1 MVLRSPVESGAEDV
15 GSTGERK
22 NLLEPFQALAVDDSN
37 DLEIEGFKRE
47 PILASVGCDR
57 RNCITLAIPD
67 FVNSK
72 SSNLIPERR
81 QQWSLDFQGAL
92 ESTRFRQMALRAPP
106 LGRARFSCPLARALS
121 MDWELTGSI

>member
-15 GSTGERK
+15 GSPGERK

-37 DLEIEGFKRE
+37 NLEIEWFKRE

-67 FVNSK
+67 VVTCE
-72 SSNLIPERR
+72 SSNLFPDSR
-81 QQWSLDFQGAL
+81 QRWWLDFQASL
-92 ESTRFRQMALRAPP
+92 EFLPVLLR
-106 LGRARFSCPLARALS
+106 R
-121 MDWELTGSI
+121 

>member
-22 NLLEPFQALAVDDSN
+22 NPLEPFQALAVDDSN
-37 DLEIEGFKRE
+37 NLEIEWFKRE

-72 SSNLIPERR
+72 SLNLSPERR

-92 ESTRFRQMALRAPP
+92 ESLPDLLPP
-106 LGRARFSCPLARALS
+106 WGPRCQSPHPGHVPILHC
-121 MDWELTGSI
+121 